1 MVDFGEYQK
10 RGLLKKC
17 EPDFRQIS
25 LQISRAIRDMS
36 TFKIVIDDD
45 PEWAATIAYQSMLR
59 VGRAILF
66 SYGYL
71 PADGQQHKTVVEVT
85 SKILGSKY
93 ELLTR
98 QFDRFRKKRNVF
110 FYESRETGNKS
121 EAMQAADV
129 AIKLIAAAKENA
141 ASRNIQID
149 IELK

>member
-1 MVDFGEYQK
+1 MVDFDDYLK

-25 LQISRAIRDMS
+25 QQLCRAIRDMR
-36 TFKIVIDDD
+36 TFKLVIKED

-71 PADGQQHKTVVEVT
+71 PADGQQHKTVVEIT
-85 SKILGSKY
+85 SGILGKKY
-93 ELLTR
+93 EVITR

-110 FYESRETGNKS
+110 FYESRETGNTS
-121 EAMQAADV
+121 EAMQAADI
-129 AIKLIAAAKENA
+129 AMKLVNAAKENA
-141 ASRNIQID
+141 VSRNIQLN
-149 IELK
+149 LKI